1 MSSQHFHFDDYIVR
15 PVNEGDRAYL
25 DTLIE
30 DDPYHKGRMT
40 PDYFLSLL
48 PGEDA
53 WALEDEQGNVLFYF
67 KTQTAVRVSIQF
79 TGSKSAEER
88 RTNRNA
94 LTKGLAW
101 IETMLRHNH
110 FREMIFDTEASG
122 LAAFAKR
129 RLGFRASS
137 CELIREI
144 TPPRPIGRAV
154 EAWGA
159 APQDGR
165 RSG

>member
-1 MSSQHFHFDDYIVR
+1 MSGQYFHFDEYVVR
-15 PVNEGDRAYL
+15 PMSERDRDYL

-30 DDPYHKGRMT
+30 DDAYHKGRMT
-40 PDYFLSLL
+40 PDYFLNLL

-79 TGSKSAEER
+79 TGSKTKEEKQR
-88 RTNRNA
+88 NRTA
-94 LTKGLAW
+94 LVKGLAW
-101 IETMLRHNH
+101 IETMLRQNH
-110 FREMIFDTEASG
+110 FREMIFDTQGPE

-129 RLGFRASS
+129 RLGFTASS
-137 CELIREI
+137 CELIRPI
-144 TPPRPIGRAV
+144 TPPRPPGRAV
-154 EAWGA
+154 TDWDAV
-159 APQDGR
+159 PQVSR